1 MMKILILDGDTVP
14 ALTIARSLGSK
25 GVSVDI
31 AAHHKNPISSFS
43 KHVIDTHCYP
53 HPLHK
58 TNEFVSWIKK
68 QLEQKHYQLI
78 IPATER
84 TLVPIARTFD
94 GTPYEQQIAM
104 PALDSLEAVLDKAK
118 SATLAN
124 QCDVP
129 LPQSWDITN
138 VSDLEQHSHAFTY
151 PVVIKPGRSIS
162 DSGRRTQLTVRYAH
176 NAEELNKICTELL
189 KETHLVLQS
198 YFSGTGVGIELI
210 AQQGEILYAFQHQ
223 RLHEMPL
230 TGGGSSYRKS
240 VAINPDLLAAS
251 KRLIKALN
259 WHGVAMVEFKI
270 NLQTGDFI
278 FIEINGR
285 FWGSLPLAVAAGADF
300 PYMLYQLY
308 RDGEVTDT
316 QPYRPEIACRKLSSD
331 IAWFECVL
339 RKDADL
345 RLVTLPPLRSA
356 CADMLAMFKFNDYL
370 DVQSFSDLK
379 PGFVDLLNIAKT
391 YIRRFKD
398 KSEEAR
404 YRKTVLANSNYAK
417 IKMQLSSA
425 NNILFLCYG
434 NINRS
439 AAAHVLAEQL
449 CHDLPQVTFKSA
461 GFHPNAGRPADP
473 RMCKIAQANQ
483 TDMSQCR
490 SQVLDQA
497 LIDWADII
505 FVMESDHVKKLT
517 ALSDAAT
524 PKTYLL
530 GGLHSKQKAIEIA
543 DPYNKPTAVYADIF
557 NKIHQTITAL
567 KSILT

>member
-1 MMKILILDGDTVP
+1 MKILILDGDTIP
-14 ALTIARSLGSK
+14 ALTIVRSLGK
-25 GVSVDI
+25 KNVCVDI
-31 AAHHKNPISSFS
+31 ASHQQNPISIFS
-43 KHVIDTHCYP
+43 KYTNDSHCYP
-53 HPLHK
+53 HPLHE
-58 TNEFVSWIKK
+58 TDAFVDWIEK
-68 QLEQKHYQLI
+68 QLEQGIYQLI

-84 TLVPIARTFD
+84 TLVPIARKLHD
-94 GTPYEQQIAM
+94 SPYRQKLAM
-104 PALDSLEAVLDKAK
+104 PGLSALETVLDKSQTAV
-118 SATLAN
+118 LAN
-124 QCDVP
+124 QCNVP
-129 LPQSWDITN
+129 LPKSWDITN
-138 VSDLEQHSHAFTY
+138 ASDLELHSHELTF

-210 AQQGEILYAFQHQ
+210 AKHGEILYAFQHQ

-240 VAINPDLLAAS
+240 VAINADLLAAS
-251 KRLIKALN
+251 ERLIKALN

-270 NLQTGDFI
+270 DLQTGSFI

-308 RDGEVTDT
+308 NDGEISDT

-345 RLVTLPPLRSA
+345 RLVTLPSMRSA
-356 CADMLAMFKFNDYL
+356 CADMIAMFKFNNYL
-370 DVQSFSDLK
+370 DVQSFSDPK
-379 PGFVDLLNIAKT
+379 PGFIDFFNIGKS
-391 YIRRFKD
+391 YIQRFKE
-398 KSEEAR
+398 KSDEVH
-404 YRKTVLANSNYAK
+404 YRKSVLAKSSYPQIQA
-417 IKMQLSSA
+417 QLSTA
-425 NNILFLCYG
+425 RNILFLCYG

-449 CHDLPQVTFKSA
+449 CSDFPQLSFKSA

-473 RMCKIAQANQ
+473 RMCEIALANN

-490 SQVLDQA
+490 SQVLDQN

-505 FVMESDHVKKLT
+505 FVMESDHVKKIT
-517 ALSDAAT
+517 ALSESAAQ
-524 PKTYLL
+524 KTYLL
-530 GGLHSKQKAIEIA
+530 GGLYTKDKTIEIP
-543 DPYNKPTAVYADIF
+543 DPYNKSTAVYADIF
-557 NKIHQTITAL
+557 DKIHQTIKLL
-567 KSILT
+567 KSTLP